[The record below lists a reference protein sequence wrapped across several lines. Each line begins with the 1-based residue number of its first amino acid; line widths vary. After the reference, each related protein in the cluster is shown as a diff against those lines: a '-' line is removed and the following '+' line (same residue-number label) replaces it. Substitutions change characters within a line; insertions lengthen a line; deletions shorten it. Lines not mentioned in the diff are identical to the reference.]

1 MMSASSM
8 PIVTSD
14 SSVPPARLLDHP
26 TGAVPIDFPCRKC
39 GYNLRA
45 QPLEGRCPECGDTV
59 NASVSGALVNYA
71 DRTWL
76 AGVAEALQG
85 LLVMIIVTVAARL
98 SALML
103 TNVGVII
110 VMMVVIPA
118 EVVQIDKILR
128 VIRVPNDERF
138 PRLNRQ
144 NRSAITFCFV
154 ISLIGSVVISAM
166 PWLAMN
172 TRLDAGFE
180 KPLAGLI
187 VLTTMAWLGGWSLL
201 FRYFAALAA
210 AISHPSTERYCKTY
224 QIAALV
230 GVALVVMMIL
240 GAGSPSTAMAVVAVV
255 TFLGILTMGVL
266 ILGMLIRLKRLLR
279 TELEKIDA
287 IEQTEDVQTPQIAS

>member
-1 MMSASSM
+1 MKNDCVESNSE
-8 PIVTSD
+8 
-14 SSVPPARLLDHP
+14 SVPSARLLDHP
-26 TGAVPIDFPCRKC
+26 SGAVPIDLPCRKC

-45 QPLEGRCPECGDTV
+45 QSLEGRCPECGDTV

-85 LLVMIIVTVAARL
+85 LLVMIIVTAAARL

-103 TNVGVII
+103 MNVGIII

-128 VIRVPNDERF
+128 VIRAPADERF

-144 NRSAITFCFV
+144 NRSAIAFCFV

-172 TRLDAGFE
+172 TRLGASFGNA
-180 KPLAGLI
+180 LAGLI
-187 VLTTMAWLGGWSLL
+187 GLTTMAWLGGWSLL

-210 AISHPSTERYCKTY
+210 AIPHVSTERNCKTY
-224 QIAALV
+224 QIATLV

-240 GAGSPSTAMAVVAVV
+240 GAGSPSMVMAVVAVV
-255 TFLGILTMGVL
+255 TFVGILVMGVL

-279 TELEKIDA
+279 TELERIDA
-287 IEQTEDVQTPQIAS
+287 IEQTERVQTPQIAS